1 MIIVT
6 KSGLS
11 GLTKAYVSVLSAT
24 GSFEIEGASRWEDM
38 D

>member
-6 KSGLS
+6 KLGLS

-24 GSFEIEGASRWEDM
+24 GSFEIDGASRWEDM

>member
-24 GSFEIEGASRWEDM
+24 GSFEIDGRLAVGRHD
-38 D
+38 